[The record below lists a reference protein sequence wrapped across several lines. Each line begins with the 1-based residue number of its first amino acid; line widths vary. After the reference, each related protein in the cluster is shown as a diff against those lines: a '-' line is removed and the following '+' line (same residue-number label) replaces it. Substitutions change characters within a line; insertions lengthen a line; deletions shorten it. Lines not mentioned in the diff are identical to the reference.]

1 MAAIKSFFSGI
12 KMQLLLIILGA
23 ILPFFVLSIYNIQH
37 MTRMEER
44 NAEISAQEQAYIA
57 AREFEILIQNARH
70 LLYLASA
77 DADLV
82 ADRDYCQKYAEAV
95 PYREP
100 TIKNLIVITA
110 DGKFVCSSIPVV
122 MPAGV
127 TEAFWFK
134 KIKFGQTYT
143 IIPIDH
149 FWDSLGYYTTV
160 AAAHQNAAG
169 TTDGIIVTLMDQSW
183 MQSVRNRIQL
193 PENSTISLID
203 QYGTVLYRDP
213 FQKEYLGGQTG
224 NEFVAAMQKSPR
236 KGSFVGT
243 GLDGLARF
251 YGFARLDPIYG
262 GDYVHVGIPKDK
274 ALQSVQT
281 LLVQNIL
288 INLIVMALAVSF
300 ASSFANQRII
310 RIVDRLVETSKKLA
324 SGDLTAQSGIESKE
338 GELGFLAH
346 TFDSTINSLRTK
358 DEERQAA
365 LEEVSRERQY
375 FKMLVESSPDA
386 IAILDSREKVQVINP
401 AFTEMFGYT
410 LEEIFNKN
418 LDDMINTPETL
429 AQAKSLTRQVKEGE
443 TIRIISKRR
452 SKTGKIIDVDIS
464 GVPIMVNGKQVGD
477 FGIYHNITDLIEAKQ
492 NAEASAKAKADF
504 LANMSHEIR
513 TPLNAVIGMTN
524 LLMDTRLDATQVDFV
539 ETIRT
544 SGEDL
549 LTIIND
555 ILDFSKIEAGK
566 LDIESTPFDLG
577 DCIESALQL
586 LSPRASEKGL
596 EMLYLIDQNVP
607 STIISDPTR
616 LRQIIVNLLGN
627 ALKFTERG
635 EIFLHVDAK
644 PLTDDDFEIH
654 VSVAD
659 TGIGIS
665 EEARG
670 RIFQSFSQA
679 DTSTTRKFG
688 GTGLGLSI
696 SKRLAENMGGTMW
709 YESELGKG
717 STFHFT
723 IKARLAENLHKQ
735 IVSDGLAISQGK
747 TILVVDDNDRNR
759 LILEKQLQSWQ
770 MNCIPASSGFQALE
784 ILRRINTVDAAIIDM
799 QMPEMDGLMLARSI
813 REIAAF
819 KKLPLVLLSSLGRQE
834 NVKEDR
840 SLFSAQLSKPVRPS
854 FLYET
859 LLSLF
864 ANRPIVVRDNPQ
876 FTSDIDQQMGLKHP
890 LRILLAD
897 DNVVNQKV
905 AIRMLERIG
914 YRADLAGNG
923 LEVLQ
928 AVERQTYDLILM
940 DVQMPEMDGLETSR
954 QLHKRIP
961 KERLPRIIAM
971 TAHALQGDRER
982 FLAEGM
988 DDYLSKPVQLNEL
1001 VKALQGT
1008 IPLQVDA
1015 KGHKME
1021 GQAAIEHITWTT
1033 LDSYYRVMGDDTDA
1047 FLIELIQTFLPNAQ
1061 KLINDMKQALESK
1074 DLNTF
1079 HRSAHTL
1086 KSSSASLG
1094 AVLLSEHAR
1103 VLEADTTE
1111 NFPNDSVDRIK
1122 IIQAEL
1128 DYVIPEYQK
1137 FLDEKKNNAKN

>member
-1 MAAIKSFFSGI
+1 
-12 KMQLLLIILGA
+12 
-23 ILPFFVLSIYNIQH
+23 
-37 MTRMEER
+37 
-44 NAEISAQEQAYIA
+44 
-57 AREFEILIQNARH
+57 
-70 LLYLASA
+70 
-77 DADLV
+77 
-82 ADRDYCQKYAEAV
+82 
-95 PYREP
+95 
-100 TIKNLIVITA
+100 
-110 DGKFVCSSIPVV
+110 
-122 MPAGV
+122 
-127 TEAFWFK
+127 
-134 KIKFGQTYT
+134 
-143 IIPIDH
+143 
-149 FWDSLGYYTTV
+149 
-160 AAAHQNAAG
+160 
-169 TTDGIIVTLMDQSW
+169 
-183 MQSVRNRIQL
+183 
-193 PENSTISLID
+193 
-203 QYGTVLYRDP
+203 
-213 FQKEYLGGQTG
+213 
-224 NEFVAAMQKSPR
+224 
-236 KGSFVGT
+236 
-243 GLDGLARF
+243 
-251 YGFARLDPIYG
+251 
-262 GDYVHVGIPKDK
+262 
-274 ALQSVQT
+274 
-281 LLVQNIL
+281 
-288 INLIVMALAVSF
+288 
-300 ASSFANQRII
+300 
-310 RIVDRLVETSKKLA
+310 
-324 SGDLTAQSGIESKE
+324 
-338 GELGFLAH
+338 
-346 TFDSTINSLRTK
+346 
-358 DEERQAA
+358 
-365 LEEVSRERQY
+365 
-375 FKMLVESSPDA
+375 
-386 IAILDSREKVQVINP
+386 
-401 AFTEMFGYT
+401 
-410 LEEIFNKN
+410 
-418 LDDMINTPETL
+418 
-429 AQAKSLTRQVKEGE
+429 
-443 TIRIISKRR
+443 
-452 SKTGKIIDVDIS
+452 
-464 GVPIMVNGKQVGD
+464 MVNGKQVGD

-586 LSPRASEKGL
+586 LAPRASEKGL

-607 STIISDPTR
+607 ATVVSDPTR

-635 EIFLHVDAK
+635 EIFLSVDAK
-644 PLTDDDFEIH
+644 PLTDDDYEIH

-709 YESELGKG
+709 YESEIGKG
-717 STFHFT
+717 SIFHFT
-723 IKARLAENLHKQ
+723 IKARLAENIHKQ
-735 IVSDGLAISQGK
+735 VISDGLSISQGK
-747 TILVVDDNDRNR
+747 TVLVVDDNDRNR

-784 ILRRINTVDAAIIDM
+784 ILRRINTIDAAIIDM
-799 QMPEMDGLMLARSI
+799 QMPEMDGLMLAKSI

-834 NVKEDR
+834 SKKEDR

-854 FLYET
+854 FLFET

-864 ANRPIVVRDNPQ
+864 ANRPIVVRENQ
-876 FTSDIDQQMGLKHP
+876 QLSSDIDQQMGVKHP

-940 DVQMPEMDGLETSR
+940 DVQMPEMDGLEASR
-954 QLHKRIP
+954 QIHKRIP

-1001 VKALQGT
+1001 VRALQGSK
-1008 IPLQVDA
+1008 PLPVDA
-1015 KGHKME
+1015 KGQKMDE
-1021 GQAAIEHITWTT
+1021 QTANKHINWDT

-1047 FLIELIQTFLPNAQ
+1047 FLIELIQTYLPNAQ
-1061 KLINDMKQALESK
+1061 KLIDDMKQSLESR

-1094 AVLLSEHAR
+1094 ATLLSDLAR
-1103 VLEADTTE
+1103 VLEADTVE
-1111 NFPNDSVDRIK
+1111 NFPDDSADRVRT
-1122 IIQAEL
+1122 IQSEL
-1128 DYVIPEYQK
+1128 EMIIPEYQR
-1137 FLDEKKNNAKN
+1137 FLNEKMGNGRN